1 MTKLFLYS
9 VLILLI
15 LVAIGLTVVLC
26 APSLV
31 TETLP
36 ELMSFAAGYITA
48 L

>member
-15 LVAIGLTVVLC
+15 LVAIGLTIVLC

-36 ELMSFAAGYITA
+36 ELMKFAAGYVTA

>member
-1 MTKLFLYS
+1 MSKLFLYS

-15 LVAIGLTVVLC
+15 FVVIGLVIVLC

>member
-1 MTKLFLYS
+1 MKLFLYS
-9 VLILLI
+9 ILILLI
-15 LVAIGLTVVLC
+15 LVAIGLTIILC
-26 APSLV
+26 VPSLV

>member
-15 LVAIGLTVVLC
+15 FVVIGLVIVLC

-31 TETLP
+31 TEALP
-36 ELMSFAAGYITA
+36 QLMQFTTGLITA

>member
-15 LVAIGLTVVLC
+15 FVAIGLTVVFC
-26 APSLV
+26 TPSLI

-36 ELMSFAAGYITA
+36 ELMQFTAGYITA